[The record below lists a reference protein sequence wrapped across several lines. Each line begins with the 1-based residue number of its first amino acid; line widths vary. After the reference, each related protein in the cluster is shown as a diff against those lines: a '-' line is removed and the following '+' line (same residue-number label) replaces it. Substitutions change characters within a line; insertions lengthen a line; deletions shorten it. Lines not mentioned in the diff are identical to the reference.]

1 MSNSDTE
8 PAPDPVLHIQD
19 LTYSVR
25 DRTLFKG
32 LRLRVGAGESV
43 AITGPSGSGK
53 STLLSSILGLIKPH
67 GGSVR
72 VTGADVTKLRGRQL
86 AKLRSETI
94 GTVFQF
100 GELLPELSPLDN
112 VALAALLSRSADRA
126 DGYRRAQQL
135 LDELRVPRAGTTEE
149 LSGGEHQRTAVARA
163 LINSPELILA
173 DEPTGSLDPDA
184 TARIAELLFEL
195 PRRRRCGL
203 VLVTHDVEVAA
214 RADRVLRLEAGLL
227 VPARVREAMEA

>member
-1 MSNSDTE
+1 MSNSDTG
-8 PAPDPVLHIQD
+8 PTPDPVLHIQD
-19 LTYSVR
+19 LNYSVR
-25 DRTLFKG
+25 NRSLFKG
-32 LRLRVGAGESV
+32 LQLSVSAGESV

-67 GGSVR
+67 GGSIR
-72 VTGADVTKLRGRQL
+72 VTGAEVTKLRGKQI

-112 VALAALLSRSADRA
+112 VALAALLSRSDRA
-126 DGYRRAQQL
+126 GGYRQAQEL
-135 LDELRVPRAGTTEE
+135 LDELRVPPAETTEE

-184 TARIAELLFEL
+184 TARIAELLFDL

-203 VLVTHDVEVAA
+203 VLVTHDAEVAA
-214 RADRVLRLEAGLL
+214 RADRVLRLEAGSL
-227 VPARVREAMEA
+227 VPARAREAVEA

>member
-1 MSNSDTE
+1 MSNSDTG

-19 LTYSVR
+19 LNYSVR
-25 DRTLFKG
+25 NRALFKD
-32 LRLRVGAGESV
+32 LQLTVSAGESV

-53 STLLSSILGLIKPH
+53 STLLSSILGLIKPQ
-67 GGSVR
+67 GGSIR
-72 VTGADVTKLRGRQL
+72 VAGAEVTKLRGKRI

-94 GTVFQF
+94 GAVFQF

-112 VALAALLSRSADRA
+112 VALAALLSRSDRA
-126 DGYRRAQQL
+126 GGYRQAQEL
-135 LDELRVPRAGTTEE
+135 LDELRVPPAETTEE

-184 TARIAELLFEL
+184 TARIAELLFDL

-227 VPARVREAMEA
+227 VPAQVREAVQA

>member
-1 MSNSDTE
+1 MSNSDSG
-8 PAPDPVLHIQD
+8 PAPDPVLRIQD
-19 LTYSVR
+19 LKYSVR
-25 DRTLFKG
+25 NRALFKG
-32 LRLRVGAGESV
+32 LQLTVSAGESV

-53 STLLSSILGLIKPH
+53 STLLSSILGLIEPH
-67 GGSVR
+67 GGSIR
-72 VTGADVTKLRGRQL
+72 VSGADVTKLRGRQL
-86 AKLRSETI
+86 ARLRSETI

-112 VALAALLSRSADRA
+112 VALAALLSRSDRA
-126 DGYRRAQQL
+126 GGYRQAQEL

-184 TARIAELLFEL
+184 TARIAELLFDL

-227 VPARVREAMEA
+227 VPARAQEAVQA

>member
-1 MSNSDTE
+1 MSNSDTG
-8 PAPDPVLHIQD
+8 PAPGPVLHIQD
-19 LTYSVR
+19 LNHSVR
-25 DRTLFKG
+25 DRALFKD
-32 LRLRVGAGESV
+32 LRLTVGAGESV

-67 GGSVR
+67 GGSIR
-72 VTGADVTKLRGRQL
+72 VAGAEVTELRGRRI
-86 AKLRSETI
+86 AELRSETI

-112 VALAALLSRSADRA
+112 VALAALLSRSDRA
-126 DGYRRAQQL
+126 GGYRRAQEL
-135 LDELRVPRAGTTEE
+135 LDELRVPRAETTEE

-163 LINSPELILA
+163 LINSPELVLA

-184 TARIAELLFEL
+184 TARIADLLFDL
-195 PRRRRCGL
+195 PRRRRCAL

-214 RADRVLRLEAGLL
+214 RADRVLRLEAGQL
-227 VPARVREAMEA
+227 VPVRAREVAEA

>member
-1 MSNSDTE
+1 MSNSDTG
-8 PAPDPVLHIQD
+8 PAPGPVLDIQD

-25 DRTLFKG
+25 DRTLFNG
-32 LRLRVGAGESV
+32 LQLRVSAGESV

-53 STLLSSILGLIKPH
+53 STLLSSILGLVTPH
-67 GGSVR
+67 GGSIR
-72 VTGADVTKLRGRQL
+72 VAGADVTRLRGKQI

-112 VALAALLSRSADRA
+112 VALAALLSRSDRVG
-126 DGYRRAQQL
+126 GYRQAQEL
-135 LDELRVPRAGTTEE
+135 LDELRVPPAETTEE
-149 LSGGEHQRTAVARA
+149 LSGGERQRTAVARA

-184 TARIAELLFEL
+184 TARIAELLFGL
-195 PRRRRCGL
+195 PRRRACGL

-227 VPARVREAMEA
+227 VPARAREAVEA

>member
-1 MSNSDTE
+1 MSNSDIG
-8 PAPDPVLHIQD
+8 PAPGPVLHIQD
-19 LTYSVR
+19 LNHSVR
-25 DRTLFKG
+25 NRTLFKD
-32 LRLRVGAGESV
+32 LQLSVSAGESV

-53 STLLSSILGLIKPH
+53 STLLSSILGLVRPH
-67 GGSVR
+67 GGSIK
-72 VTGADVTKLRGRQL
+72 VTGAEVTELRGRQL
-86 AKLRSETI
+86 ATLRSRTI

-112 VALAALLSRSADRA
+112 VALAALLSRSDRA
-126 DGYRRAQQL
+126 GGYRRAQEL
-135 LDELRVPRAGTTEE
+135 LDELRVPRAETTEE

-184 TARIAELLFEL
+184 TARIAELLFDL
-195 PRRRRCGL
+195 PRRRRCAL
-203 VLVTHDVEVAA
+203 VVVTHDVEVAA

-227 VPARVREAMEA
+227 VPARAGEAVQA

>member
-1 MSNSDTE
+1 MSNSDTG

-19 LTYSVR
+19 LNYSVR

-32 LRLRVGAGESV
+32 LQLSVSAGESV
-43 AITGPSGSGK
+43 AITGRSGSGK

-72 VTGADVTKLRGRQL
+72 VTGADVTKLRGKQL

-126 DGYRRAQQL
+126 DGYRRAQEL
-135 LDELRVPRAGTTEE
+135 LDELRVPRAETTEE

-214 RADRVLRLEAGLL
+214 QADRVLRLEAGLL
-227 VPARVREAMEA
+227 VPARVREAVEA